1 MPAVPA
7 LGLSHS
13 RLIRQRRPSP
23 IGWGCHLVG
32 YERSSCRQTHPS
44 HARCC
49 MPCMLPRS
57 WGYSRNPIHR
67 SCPMLQVGRRRLVD
81 PLFVLF
87 LENSLQG
94 QRSMSVA
101 NVPARELVWLDA
113 SCSDCR
119 PILHLLLVLALDR
132 LHHLQHQWRGV
143 LAMHKE
149 SSAFHQTNPSATA
162 SITSPYS
169 PTISPNESRMY
180 A

>member
-7 LGLSHS
+7 PGLSHS

-32 YERSSCRQTHPS
+32 YERSSCRQTRPS
-44 HARCC
+44 LARS
-49 MPCMLPRS
+49 CMLCMLHRS

-81 PLFVLF
+81 PLLVLF

-101 NVPARELVWLDA
+101 NVPVRRLDWFDA
-113 SCSDCR
+113 SCSDCHA
-119 PILHLLLVLALDR
+119 ILMFCLMLALDR
-132 LHHLQHQWRGV
+132 LHHLLHQWRGV
-143 LAMHKE
+143 LVMQEK
-149 SSAFHQTNPSATA
+149 SCSFHQTNPSATA

>member
-44 HARCC
+44 LARSC
-49 MPCMLPRS
+49 MPCMLHRS
-57 WGYSRNPIHR
+57 WGNSHNRIHR

-81 PLFVLF
+81 PLLVLF

-94 QRSMSVA
+94 QGLMSVA
-101 NVPARELVWLDA
+101 DVPVRRLDRFDA
-113 SCSDCR
+113 SCPHCHA
-119 PILHLLLVLALDR
+119 ILMLCLMLALDL

-143 LAMHKE
+143 LAMQEK
-149 SSAFHQTNPSATA
+149 SCSVHQTNPSATA